1 MQPSAVIRREQPKRT
16 IIPWDKWQAMA
27 LWAKRHPDS
36 GEVLPDV
43 VERLEDVLQP
53 EQLPCFGR
61 SRLMLKACT
70 SEEKLFYTTDDE

>member
-1 MQPSAVIRREQPKRT
+1 MKAPWGRGHPLTGQRLYGALPDTAVIRK
-16 IIPWDKWQAMA
+16 
-27 LWAKRHPDS
+27 PDS

-61 SRLMLKACT
+61 SRLMLKART